1 MQMRT
6 EWSALLRE
14 HQPRFSEDSAV
25 ELPSLK
31 PSLLPDNSAL
41 KASFAFDHEHHVTPW
56 LSLASGD
63 GVFLNALRFT
73 LTYSGDHITQV
84 RWELDYNDTPVHHSE
99 WPKTLWLSYTWVP
112 AAQQDA
118 TTGLNLLFL
127 GGFIMS
133 MALVVCTVMS
143 SASLMEDEGDV
154 VLQERPRES
163 ARHMRGKG
171 AHRD

>member
-1 MQMRT
+1 M
-6 EWSALLRE
+6 ESAEGQLITAAAMIDDV
-14 HQPRFSEDSAV
+14 FS
-25 ELPSLK
+25 L
-31 PSLLPDNSAL
+31 
-41 KASFAFDHEHHVTPW
+41 
-56 LSLASGD
+56 
-63 GVFLNALRFT
+63 
-73 LTYSGDHITQV
+73 I
-84 RWELDYNDTPVHHSE
+84 
-99 WPKTLWLSYTWVP
+99 
-112 AAQQDA
+112 
-118 TTGLNLLFL
+118 LLFL